1 MNGSSMA
8 LHSATLTCLQ
18 VFNAIV
24 EEGSFSKA
32 SERLSLTQ
40 SAVSH
45 RVKQLEDIT
54 GVILIHRTTRYM
66 KVTDAGQRLYNQSRL
81 NLAELERTLSSLR
94 STSAAPLSLTT
105 ISSLATKWLLPK
117 LSEYNQE
124 HPSQPLSVLTDDNII
139 DLNYEGIDAAIR
151 LTDVNDPSLHMSFI
165 CDEWVFPVAS
175 DAIAKDKALIDYP
188 KRLFDFPR
196 LVDVIAEKG
205 SDESSWRGWLR
216 SQGISFPDN
225 CAEQNFNRTDIALQA
240 TAAGQG
246 VAIARASLVET
257 DMLELKLF
265 KQVGRAVKM
274 KYSYYF
280 VCPHDKAEHPEIINL
295 KNWISKELK
304 ATVSRVKQQL
314 VY

>member
-1 MNGSSMA
+1 MA

-32 SERLSLTQ
+32 SERLNLTQ

-45 RVKQLEDIT
+45 RVKQLEEIT
-54 GVILIHRTTRYM
+54 GVLLIHRTTRYI

-81 NLAELERTLSSLR
+81 NLAELERTLTSLR
-94 STSAAPLSLTT
+94 STAAPLSLTT

-124 HPSQPLSVLTDDNII
+124 YPSQPLSVLTDDNII
-139 DLNYEGIDAAIR
+139 DLKYEAIDAAIR

-165 CDEWVFPVAS
+165 SDEWVFPVAS

-188 KRLFDFPR
+188 KKLFDFPR

-205 SDESSWRGWLR
+205 TDESSWKGWLR
-216 SQGISFPDN
+216 SQGISFPHN
-225 CAEQNFNRTDIALQA
+225 QMEQNFNRTDIALQA

-257 DMLELKLF
+257 DMLEMKLF

-280 VCPHDKAEHPEIINL
+280 VCPHEKAENPEIINL

-304 ATVSRVKQQL
+304 GAVSRVKKQL

>member
-1 MNGSSMA
+1 MA

-24 EEGSFSKA
+24 EQGSFSKA
-32 SERLSLTQ
+32 SKRLSLTQ

-45 RVKQLEDIT
+45 RVKQLEEIT
-54 GVILIHRTTRYM
+54 GVALIHRTTRYI
-66 KVTDAGQRLYNQSRL
+66 KITDAGQRLYNQSRL
-81 NLAELERTLSSLR
+81 NLAELERTLTSLR

-124 HPSQPLSVLTDDNII
+124 YPSQPLSVLTDDNII
-139 DLNYEGIDAAIR
+139 DLKYEGIDAAIR

-165 CDEWVFPVAS
+165 SDEWVFPVAS
-175 DAIAKDKALIDYP
+175 DVIAKDKELIDCP
-188 KRLFDFPR
+188 KKLFDFPR
-196 LVDVIAEKG
+196 LVDVIAERG
-205 SDESSWRGWLR
+205 TDESSWKGWLL
-216 SQGISFPDN
+216 SQGVSFPDSQM
-225 CAEQNFNRTDIALQA
+225 EQNFNRTDIALQA

-257 DMLELKLF
+257 DMLEMKLF

-280 VCPHDKAEHPEIINL
+280 VCPHEKAENPEIINL
-295 KNWISKELK
+295 KNWVSKELK
-304 ATVSRVKQQL
+304 GAVSRVKKQL

>member
-1 MNGSSMA
+1 MA

-24 EEGSFSKA
+24 EKGSFSKA

-45 RVKQLEDIT
+45 RVKQLEEIT
-54 GVILIHRTTRYM
+54 GVTLINRTTRYI
-66 KVTDAGQRLYNQSRL
+66 KITDAGQRLYNQSRL
-81 NLAELERTLSSLR
+81 NLAELERTLTSLR

-124 HPSQPLSVLTDDNII
+124 YPSQPLSVLTDDNII
-139 DLNYEGIDAAIR
+139 DLKYEGIDAAIR

-165 CDEWVFPVAS
+165 SDEWVFPVAS
-175 DAIAKDKALIDYP
+175 DVIAKDKELIDCP
-188 KRLFDFPR
+188 KKLFDFPR
-196 LVDVIAEKG
+196 LVDVIAERG
-205 SDESSWRGWLR
+205 TDESSWKGWLL
-216 SQGISFPDN
+216 SQGVSFPDSQM
-225 CAEQNFNRTDIALQA
+225 EQNFNRTDIALQA

-257 DMLELKLF
+257 DMLEMKLF

-280 VCPHDKAEHPEIINL
+280 VCPHEKAENPEIINL
-295 KNWISKELK
+295 KNWVSKELK
-304 ATVSRVKQQL
+304 GAVSRVKKQL

>member
-1 MNGSSMA
+1 MA

-24 EEGSFSKA
+24 EQGSFSKA
-32 SERLSLTQ
+32 SERLNLTQ

-45 RVKQLEDIT
+45 RLKQLEEIT
-54 GVILIHRTTRYM
+54 GVVLIHRTTRYI

-81 NLAELERTLSSLR
+81 NLAELERTLTSLR

-124 HPSQPLSVLTDDNII
+124 YPNQPLSVLTDDNII
-139 DLNYEGIDAAIR
+139 DLKYEGIDAAIR

-165 CDEWVFPVAS
+165 SDEWVFPVAS
-175 DAIAKDKALIDYP
+175 DVIAKDRELIDCP
-188 KRLFDFPR
+188 KKLFDFPR
-196 LVDVIAEKG
+196 LVDVIAERG
-205 SDESSWRGWLR
+205 TDESSWKGWLL
-216 SQGISFPDN
+216 SQGLSFPN
-225 CAEQNFNRTDIALQA
+225 SQMEQNFNRTDIALQA

-257 DMLELKLF
+257 DMLEMKLF

-280 VCPHDKAEHPEIINL
+280 VCPHEKAENPEIINL

-304 ATVSRVKQQL
+304 ASVSRVKQQL
-314 VY
+314 IY

>member
-1 MNGSSMA
+1 MA
-8 LHSATLTCLQ
+8 LHSATLSCLQ

-32 SERLSLTQ
+32 SKRLNLTQ

-45 RVKQLEDIT
+45 RVKQLEEIT
-54 GVILIHRTTRYM
+54 GVVLIHRTTRYI

-81 NLAELERTLSSLR
+81 NLAELERTLTSLR

-124 HPSQPLSVLTDDNII
+124 YPSQPLSVLTDDNII
-139 DLNYEGIDAAIR
+139 DLKYEGIDAAIR

-165 CDEWVFPVAS
+165 SDEWVFPVAS
-175 DAIAKDKALIDYP
+175 DVIAKDKELIDCP
-188 KRLFDFPR
+188 KKLFDFPR
-196 LVDVIAEKG
+196 LVDVIAERG
-205 SDESSWRGWLR
+205 TDESSWKGWLL
-216 SQGISFPDN
+216 SQGVSFPDSQM
-225 CAEQNFNRTDIALQA
+225 EQNFNRTDIALQA

-257 DMLELKLF
+257 DMLEMKLF

-280 VCPHDKAEHPEIINL
+280 VCPHEKADSPEIINL
-295 KNWISKELK
+295 KNWISKELNGS
-304 ATVSRVKQQL
+304 VSRVKQQL

>member
-1 MNGSSMA
+1 
-8 LHSATLTCLQ
+8 LTCLQ

-24 EEGSFSKA
+24 EQGSFSKA

-45 RVKQLEDIT
+45 RLKQLEEIT
-54 GVILIHRTTRYM
+54 GVVLIHRTTRYI
-66 KVTDAGQRLYNQSRL
+66 KITDAGQRLYNQSRL
-81 NLAELERTLSSLR
+81 NLAELERTLTSLR

-124 HPSQPLSVLTDDNII
+124 YPSQPLSVLTDDNII
-139 DLNYEGIDAAIR
+139 DLKYEGIDAAIR

-165 CDEWVFPVAS
+165 SDEWVFPVAS
-175 DAIAKDKALIDYP
+175 DVIAKDGELIDCP
-188 KRLFDFPR
+188 KKLFDFPR
-196 LVDVIAEKG
+196 LVDVIAERG
-205 SDESSWRGWLR
+205 TDESSWKGWLL
-216 SQGISFPDN
+216 SQGLSFPDSQM
-225 CAEQNFNRTDIALQA
+225 EQNFNRTDIALQA

-257 DMLELKLF
+257 DMLEMKLF

-280 VCPHDKAEHPEIINL
+280 VCPHEKADNPEIINL

-304 ATVSRVKQQL
+304 TSVSRVKQQL
-314 VY
+314 IY

>member
-1 MNGSSMA
+1 MA

-24 EEGSFSKA
+24 EQGSFSKA
-32 SERLSLTQ
+32 SERLNLTQ

-45 RVKQLEDIT
+45 RLKQLEEIT
-54 GVILIHRTTRYM
+54 GVVLIHRTTRYI
-66 KVTDAGQRLYNQSRL
+66 KITDAGQRLYNQSRL
-81 NLAELERTLSSLR
+81 NLAELERTLTSLR

-124 HPSQPLSVLTDDNII
+124 YPSQPLSVLTDDNII
-139 DLNYEGIDAAIR
+139 DLKYEGIDAAIR

-165 CDEWVFPVAS
+165 SDEWVFPVAS
-175 DAIAKDKALIDYP
+175 DVIAKDRELIDCP
-188 KRLFDFPR
+188 KKLFDFPR
-196 LVDVIAEKG
+196 LVDVIAERG
-205 SDESSWRGWLR
+205 TDESSWKGWLL
-216 SQGISFPDN
+216 SQGLSFPN
-225 CAEQNFNRTDIALQA
+225 SQMEQNFNRTDIALQA

-257 DMLELKLF
+257 DMLEMKLF

-280 VCPHDKAEHPEIINL
+280 VCPHEKAENPEIINL

-304 ATVSRVKQQL
+304 ASVSKVKQQL
-314 VY
+314 IY

>member
-1 MNGSSMA
+1 MA
-8 LHSATLTCLQ
+8 LHPATLTCLQ

-32 SERLSLTQ
+32 SGRLSLTQ

-45 RVKQLEDIT
+45 RLKQLEEIT
-54 GVILIHRTTRYM
+54 GVILIHRTTRYI
-66 KVTDAGQRLYNQSRL
+66 KITDSGQRLYNQSRL

-94 STSAAPLSLTT
+94 STSAGPLSLTT

-117 LSEYNQE
+117 LNEYNQQ
-124 HPSQPLSVLTDDNII
+124 HPNQPLSVLTNDNII

-165 CDEWVFPVAS
+165 SDEWVFPVAS
-175 DAIAKDKALIDYP
+175 DVIAKGKALIDCP
-188 KRLFDFPR
+188 KKLFDFPR
-196 LVDVIAEKG
+196 LVDIIAEKG
-205 SDESSWRGWLR
+205 TDESSWKGWLL
-216 SQGISFPDN
+216 SQGVSFPDSQM
-225 CAEQNFNRTDIALQA
+225 EQNFNRTDIALQA

-257 DMLELKLF
+257 DMLEMKLF

-280 VCPHDKAEHPEIINL
+280 VCPHEKAENPEIINL

-304 ATVSRVKQQL
+304 EAVIRVKKQL

>member
-1 MNGSSMA
+1 MA
-8 LHSATLTCLQ
+8 LHSATLVCLQ

-45 RVKQLEDIT
+45 RVKQLEEIT
-54 GVILIHRTTRYM
+54 GVTLIHRTTRYM
-66 KVTDAGQRLYNQSRL
+66 KITDSGQRLYNQSRL
-81 NLAELERTLSSLR
+81 NLAELERTLTSLK

-124 HPSQPLSVLTDDNII
+124 YPSQPLSVLTDDNII
-139 DLNYEGIDAAIR
+139 DLKYEGIDAAIR

-165 CDEWVFPVAS
+165 SDEWVFPVAS
-175 DAIAKDKALIDYP
+175 DVIAKDKALIDCP
-188 KRLFDFPR
+188 SKLFEFPR

-205 SDESSWRGWLR
+205 TDESSWKGWLL
-216 SQGISFPDN
+216 SQGISFPHN
-225 CAEQNFNRTDIALQA
+225 QMEQNFNRTDIALQA

-257 DMLELKLF
+257 DMLEMKLF

-280 VCPHDKAEHPEIINL
+280 VCPHEKAENPEIINL

-304 ATVSRVKQQL
+304 GAVSRVKKQL
-314 VY
+314 IY

>member
-1 MNGSSMA
+1 MA

-24 EEGSFSKA
+24 EKGSFSKA
-32 SERLSLTQ
+32 SERLNLTQ

-45 RVKQLEDIT
+45 RLKQLEEIT
-54 GVILIHRTTRYM
+54 GVVLIHRTTRYI
-66 KVTDAGQRLYNQSRL
+66 KITDAGQRLYNQSRL
-81 NLAELERTLSSLR
+81 NLAELERTLTSLR

-124 HPSQPLSVLTDDNII
+124 YPSQPLSVLTDDNII
-139 DLNYEGIDAAIR
+139 DLKYEGIDAAIR

-165 CDEWVFPVAS
+165 SDEWVFPVAS
-175 DAIAKDKALIDYP
+175 DVIAKDRELIDCP
-188 KRLFDFPR
+188 KKLFDFPR
-196 LVDVIAEKG
+196 LVDVIAERG
-205 SDESSWRGWLR
+205 TDESSWKGWLL
-216 SQGISFPDN
+216 SQGLSFPN
-225 CAEQNFNRTDIALQA
+225 SQMEQNFNRTDIALQA

-257 DMLELKLF
+257 DMLEMKLF

-280 VCPHDKAEHPEIINL
+280 VCPHEKAENPEIINL

-304 ATVSRVKQQL
+304 TSVSRVKQQL
-314 VY
+314 IY

>member
-1 MNGSSMA
+1 MA

-24 EEGSFSKA
+24 EEGSFSRA
-32 SERLSLTQ
+32 SQRLNLTQ

-54 GVILIHRTTRYM
+54 GVVLIHRTTRYI
-66 KVTDAGQRLYNQSRL
+66 KITDAGQRLYNQSRL
-81 NLAELERTLSSLR
+81 NLAELERTLTSLR
-94 STSAAPLSLTT
+94 SASAAPLSLTT

-124 HPSQPLSVLTDDNII
+124 YPGQPLSVLTDDNII
-139 DLNYEGIDAAIR
+139 DLKYEGIDAAIR

-165 CDEWVFPVAS
+165 SDEWVFPVAS
-175 DAIAKDKALIDYP
+175 DIIAKGKEFIDCP
-188 KRLFDFPR
+188 KKLFDFPR

-205 SDESSWRGWLR
+205 TDESSWKGWLL
-216 SQGISFPDN
+216 SQGVSFPDSQM
-225 CAEQNFNRTDIALQA
+225 EQNFNRTDIALQA

-257 DMLELKLF
+257 DMLEMKLF

-274 KYSYYF
+274 KYSHYF
-280 VCPHDKAEHPEIINL
+280 VCPHEKAENPEIINL
-295 KNWISKELK
+295 KNWISKELEG
-304 ATVSRVKQQL
+304 AVSRVKEQL

>member
-1 MNGSSMA
+1 MA

-24 EEGSFSKA
+24 EQGSFSKA

-45 RVKQLEDIT
+45 RLKQLEEIT
-54 GVILIHRTTRYM
+54 GVVLIHRTTRYI
-66 KVTDAGQRLYNQSRL
+66 KITDAGQRLYNQSRL
-81 NLAELERTLSSLR
+81 NLAELERTLTSLR

-124 HPSQPLSVLTDDNII
+124 YPSQPLSVLTDDNII
-139 DLNYEGIDAAIR
+139 DLKYEGIDAAIR

-165 CDEWVFPVAS
+165 SDEWVFPVAS
-175 DAIAKDKALIDYP
+175 DVIAKDRELIDCP
-188 KRLFDFPR
+188 KKLFDFPR
-196 LVDVIAEKG
+196 LVDVIAERG
-205 SDESSWRGWLR
+205 TDESSWKGWLL
-216 SQGISFPDN
+216 SQGLSFPDSQM
-225 CAEQNFNRTDIALQA
+225 EQNFNRTDIALQA

-257 DMLELKLF
+257 DMLEMKLF

-280 VCPHDKAEHPEIINL
+280 VCPHEKAENPEIINL

-304 ATVSRVKQQL
+304 ASVSRVKQQL
-314 VY
+314 IY

>member
-1 MNGSSMA
+1 MA

-24 EEGSFSKA
+24 EQGSFSKA
-32 SERLSLTQ
+32 SERLNLTQ

-45 RVKQLEDIT
+45 RLKQLEEIT
-54 GVILIHRTTRYM
+54 GVVLIHRTTRYI
-66 KVTDAGQRLYNQSRL
+66 KITDAGQRLYNQSRL
-81 NLAELERTLSSLR
+81 NLAELERTLTSLR

-124 HPSQPLSVLTDDNII
+124 YPSQPLSVLTDDNII
-139 DLNYEGIDAAIR
+139 DLKYEGIDAAIR

-165 CDEWVFPVAS
+165 SDEWVFPVAS
-175 DAIAKDKALIDYP
+175 DVIAKDRELIDCP
-188 KRLFDFPR
+188 KKLFDFPR
-196 LVDVIAEKG
+196 LVDVIAERG
-205 SDESSWRGWLR
+205 TDESSWKGWLL
-216 SQGISFPDN
+216 SQGLSFPN
-225 CAEQNFNRTDIALQA
+225 SQMEQNFNRTDIALQA

-257 DMLELKLF
+257 DMLEMKLF

-280 VCPHDKAEHPEIINL
+280 VCPHEKAENPEIINL

-304 ATVSRVKQQL
+304 TSVSRVKQQL
-314 VY
+314 IY

>member
-1 MNGSSMA
+1 MA

-24 EEGSFSKA
+24 EQGSFSKA

-45 RVKQLEDIT
+45 RLKQLEEIT
-54 GVILIHRTTRYM
+54 GVVLIHRTTRYI
-66 KVTDAGQRLYNQSRL
+66 KITDAGQRLYNQSRL
-81 NLAELERTLSSLR
+81 NLAELERTLTSLR

-124 HPSQPLSVLTDDNII
+124 YPSQPMSVLTDDNII
-139 DLNYEGIDAAIR
+139 DLKYEGIDAAIR

-165 CDEWVFPVAS
+165 SDEWVFPVAS
-175 DAIAKDKALIDYP
+175 DVIAKDRELIDCP
-188 KRLFDFPR
+188 KKLFDFPR
-196 LVDVIAEKG
+196 LVDVIAERG
-205 SDESSWRGWLR
+205 TDESSWKGWLL
-216 SQGISFPDN
+216 SQGLSFPN
-225 CAEQNFNRTDIALQA
+225 SQMEQNFNRTDIALQA

-257 DMLELKLF
+257 DMLEMKLF

-280 VCPHDKAEHPEIINL
+280 VCPHEKAENPEIINL

-304 ATVSRVKQQL
+304 ASVSRVKQQL
-314 VY
+314 IY